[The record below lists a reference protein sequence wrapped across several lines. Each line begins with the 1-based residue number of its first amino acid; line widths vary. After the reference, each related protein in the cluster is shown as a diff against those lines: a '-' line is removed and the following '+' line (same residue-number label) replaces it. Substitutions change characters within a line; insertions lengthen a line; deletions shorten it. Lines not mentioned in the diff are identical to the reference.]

1 MPSRD
6 SIRRVLL
13 LAGGAALLAAALVHG
28 IVNVPHLREDLLE
41 LGIRRSLVLA
51 VSLVLDFSVV
61 AMFGFAALVVGAAIS
76 LMRGKAPSPLPLWVV
91 AGTYVT
97 FGIVAFVAVHPSPHF
112 LGYTLMGTI
121 VAAGAA
127 LAPAPRTSQSG

>member
-6 SIRRVLL
+6 SIRQVLL
-13 LAGGAALLAAALVHG
+13 IAGGAAIVAAAFVHG
-28 IVNVPHLREDLLE
+28 TVNVPHLREDLLE

-51 VSLVLDFSVV
+51 VSLVLYFSVV
-61 AMFGFAALVVGAAIS
+61 AMFGFAALVVSAAIS
-76 LMRGKAPSPLPLWVV
+76 LLRGKAPSPAPLWVV

-97 FGIVAFVAVHPSPHF
+97 FGIVAFLAVHPSPHF
-112 LGYTLMGTI
+112 LGYALMGAV

-127 LAPAPRTSQSG
+127 LAPARVEGGSR